1 MPLPTREDAVKQLA
15 DYLDEAPDDLHVVA
29 AAEEALVLLGGRFTQ
44 AEYSALPDEVGSLA
58 TREAGASLYYRRT
71 ARNGITTF
79 GSADVTPMR
88 IAKDPLST
96 VYPILSPYLSP
107 GFA

>member
-1 MPLPTREDAVKQLA
+1 MPLPTVAEAITELA
-15 DYLDEAPDDLHVVA
+15 EHLDEAPDDHHVVA
-29 AAEEALVLLGGRFTQ
+29 AATEALDLVGKRFTTT
-44 AEYSALPDEVGSLA
+44 ELVALPASVGSLA
-58 TREAGASLYYRRT
+58 TREAGAALYYRRT

-79 GSADVTPMR
+79 GSADVMPMR

-96 VYPILSPYLSP
+96 VYPIIAPYVAP